1 MGKATILEDFRKA
14 QIIGAALKKFSE
26 RGVCATTLEDIAR
39 EAGISKGGMAYY
51 FTSRDALLKEAFKS
65 FFDGIFQRSRKTMA
79 ACRNPLEGLLSFG
92 WLYKGD
98 DPDVNTGYPLL
109 LDFTAMAVHDGECRG
124 MYHQW
129 LGQWT
134 ALLREAI
141 QQGIEQGEFRAVD
154 PDATARLI
162 SSIYHGIAMR
172 WYLDREAHSTAWAVE
187 SFTKAISALM
197 KGDAS

>member
-14 QIIGAALKKFSE
+14 QIIGAALKKFSAL
-26 RGVCATTLEDIAR
+26 GVCATTLDDIAK

-51 FTSRDALLKEAFKS
+51 FTSRDTLLKEAFQS

-79 ACRNPLEGLLSFG
+79 ECGAPLDRLLSFG
-92 WLYKGD
+92 WLYDGD

-109 LDFTAMAVHDGECRG
+109 LDFTAMAARDGECRQI
-124 MYHQW
+124 YHQW
-129 LGQWT
+129 IGQWIT
-134 ALLREAI
+134 LLREAI
-141 QQGIEQGEFRAVD
+141 VQGMEQGDFPAVD
-154 PDATARLI
+154 PDAAARLI

-187 SFTKAISALM
+187 SFTKAITALM